1 MIIEQYLFKKTPIPV
16 AVLDTDC
23 VFVDLSDNWIDYF
36 GQGRE
41 LQGRSFF
48 EIMPKL
54 PKELESDIRYCLG
67 HEGHRLGEMRTVFE
81 NDGAVWYNWKI
92 ESIKGEDSTITGVIL
107 VLEDVTEKKREEELL
122 SKSQRVAKI
131 GGWEVD
137 LVHNEIYWSQITR
150 EIHQV
155 DDDFVPNLEDGIT
168 FYKEGHSRDT
178 ISRLVSEGIAYGKSW
193 DTELQIITAKNREV
207 WVRAIGE
214 PEMVNG
220 KCVRIIGTFQDID
233 RRKKAEIQYNKI
245 SDRLALATDRAG
257 IGIWEYDIKN
267 NQLLWDANT
276 YRLYGIQAS
285 DFKGVYEA
293 WESCV
298 LPEDQKRLSNETKDA
313 IAGKRDYDTTFRVK
327 WPNGDIRWIK
337 DEATVVRDDKGK
349 AIKMIG
355 VNVDITELKNTQL
368 QLETSEESLQGAFEN
383 SSIGMAL
390 VALDGTF
397 IKVNQ
402 SLCESFGY
410 SNKELLQLTFQD
422 ITHPDDLKL
431 DLSLLEE
438 VVNGKRSTYQ
448 IEKRYF
454 DKNHQ
459 LVHTVLTVT
468 AVIKFDGTIS
478 HYISQIVDI
487 TEHIKAKNKLKNLLQ
502 LTTNQNSSL
511 LNFAH
516 IVTHNLR
523 SNAANLTMICK
534 FLLDDELTPE
544 EQTEMISMLSRASD
558 GLNETIAHLNEIV
571 QVNLESGKKLME
583 IPIGKTVDKVLED
596 VNALILENNIKIS
609 VDIPSNLKVKGISA
623 YMESI
628 VLNLTTNAIK
638 YRDPEKEPTLAIQSC
653 TGDQYVVLSVEDNGK
668 GIDMEKYGDKIF
680 GMYKTF
686 HGNTDARGIGLFITK
701 NQIESMGGT
710 IEVESKVGEGTKFR
724 IKLLKA

>member
-1 MIIEQYLFKKTPIPV
+1 MIIEQSLFKKTPIPL
-16 AVLDTDC
+16 AILDTDC
-23 VFVDLSDNWIDYF
+23 AFVDVSDNWNEYF
-36 GQGRE
+36 GGKHE

-48 EIMPKL
+48 EIMPTL

-67 HEGHRLGEMRTVFE
+67 HEGRRSGEMRTVFE
-81 NDGAVWYNWKI
+81 KDGTVWYNWKI
-92 ESIKGEDSTITGVIL
+92 ESIKGEDEAITGIIL
-107 VLEDVTEKKREEELL
+107 VLEDTTEKKREEELL
-122 SKSQRVAKI
+122 KKSQRVANI
-131 GGWEVD
+131 GGWELD
-137 LVHNEIYWSQITR
+137 LIHNGIYWSQITR

-155 DDDFVPNLEDGIT
+155 NDGFIPNLEDALT
-168 FYKEGHSRDT
+168 FYKEGYSRDT

-193 DTELQIITAKNREV
+193 DTELQIITAKNKV
-207 WVRAIGE
+207 LWVRAIGE
-214 PEMVNG
+214 PEMVHG

-233 RRKKAEIQYNKI
+233 RRKRAEIQYNKI
-245 SDRLALATDRAG
+245 SDRLALATDKAG
-257 IGIWEYDIKN
+257 IGIWEYDIKK

-276 YRLYGIQAS
+276 YRLYGIQES

-293 WESCV
+293 WQSCV
-298 LPEDQKRLSNETKDA
+298 LQEDRKRLSGETKDA
-313 IAGKRDYDTTFRVK
+313 IEGKKDYDTTFRVK

-337 DEATVVRDDKGK
+337 DEATVVRDNKGE
-349 AIKMIG
+349 AVKMIG
-355 VNVDITELKNTQL
+355 INVDITELKHAQL

-383 SSIGMAL
+383 SSVGMAL

-422 ITHPDDLKL
+422 ITHLDDLQIG
-431 DLSLLEE
+431 LSLLEE
-438 VVNGKRSTYQ
+438 VVQGKRSTYQ

-459 LVHTVLTVT
+459 EVHTLLTVT
-468 AVIKFDGTIS
+468 AVKKFDGTIS
-478 HYISQIVDI
+478 HYICQIVDI
-487 TEHIKAKNKLKNLLQ
+487 TERIKAENKLKNLLQ

-534 FLLDDELTPE
+534 FLLDDELTEE
-544 EQTEMISMLSRASD
+544 EQHEMISMLSRASD

-571 QVNLESGKKLME
+571 QVNLETGKKLKE
-583 IPIGKTVDKVLED
+583 ITIGKTVDKVLED
-596 VNALILENNIKIS
+596 VNALILENNIKVSI
-609 VDIPSNLKVKGISA
+609 DIPSDIKIKGVSA

-638 YRDPEKEPTLAIQSC
+638 YRDPEKEPTLTIQSYAE
-653 TGDQYVVLSVEDNGK
+653 DEFIVLSVEDNGK
-668 GIDMEKYGDKIF
+668 GIDMERYGEKIF

-686 HGNTDARGIGLFITK
+686 HGNKDARGIGLFITK

-710 IEVESKVGEGTKFR
+710 IELESAVGVGTKFK

>member
-1 MIIEQYLFKKTPIPV
+1 MIIEQSLFKKTPIPL
-16 AVLDTDC
+16 AILDTDC
-23 VFVDLSDNWIDYF
+23 AFVDVSDNWNEYF
-36 GQGRE
+36 GGKHE

-48 EIMPKL
+48 EIMPTL

-67 HEGHRLGEMRTVFE
+67 HEGRRSGEMRTVFE
-81 NDGAVWYNWKI
+81 KDGTVWYNWKI
-92 ESIKGEDSTITGVIL
+92 ESIKGEDEAITGIIL
-107 VLEDVTEKKREEELL
+107 VLEDTTEKKREEELL
-122 SKSQRVAKI
+122 KKSQRVANI
-131 GGWEVD
+131 GGWELD
-137 LVHNEIYWSQITR
+137 LIHNGIYWSQITR

-155 DDDFVPNLEDGIT
+155 NDGFIPNLEDALT
-168 FYKEGHSRDT
+168 FYKEGYSRDT

-193 DTELQIITAKNREV
+193 DTELQIITAKNKV
-207 WVRAIGE
+207 LWVRAIGE
-214 PEMVNG
+214 PEMVHG

-233 RRKKAEIQYNKI
+233 RRKRAEIQYNKI
-245 SDRLALATDRAG
+245 SDRLALATDKAG

-276 YRLYGIQAS
+276 YRLYGIQES

-293 WESCV
+293 WQSCV
-298 LPEDQKRLSNETKDA
+298 LQEDRKRLSGETKDA
-313 IAGKRDYDTTFRVK
+313 IEGKKDYDTTFRVK

-337 DEATVVRDDKGK
+337 DEATVVRDNKGE
-349 AIKMIG
+349 AVKMIG
-355 VNVDITELKNTQL
+355 INVDITELKHAQL

-383 SSIGMAL
+383 SSVGMAL

-422 ITHPDDLKL
+422 ITHPDDLQIG
-431 DLSLLEE
+431 LSLLEE
-438 VVNGKRSTYQ
+438 VVQGKRSTYQ

-459 LVHTVLTVT
+459 EVHTLLTVT
-468 AVIKFDGTIS
+468 AVKKFDGTIS
-478 HYISQIVDI
+478 HYICQIVDI
-487 TEHIKAKNKLKNLLQ
+487 TERIKAENKLKNLLQ

-534 FLLDDELTPE
+534 FLLDDELTEE
-544 EQTEMISMLSRASD
+544 EQHEMISMLSRASD

-571 QVNLESGKKLME
+571 QVNLETGKKLKE
-583 IPIGKTVDKVLED
+583 ITIGKTVDKVLED
-596 VNALILENNIKIS
+596 VNALILENNIKVSI
-609 VDIPSNLKVKGISA
+609 DIPSDIKIKGVSA

-638 YRDPEKEPTLAIQSC
+638 YRDPEKEPTLTIQSYAE
-653 TGDQYVVLSVEDNGK
+653 DEFIVLSVEDNGK
-668 GIDMEKYGDKIF
+668 GIDMERYGEKIF

-686 HGNTDARGIGLFITK
+686 HGNKDARGIGLFITK

-710 IEVESKVGEGTKFR
+710 IGLESAVGVGTKFK

>member
-23 VFVDLSDNWIDYF
+23 VFVDLSDNWIDNF

-67 HEGHRLGEMRTVFE
+67 HEGHRSGEMRTVFE

-92 ESIKGEDSTITGVIL
+92 ETIKGEDTTITGVIL

-122 SKSQRVAKI
+122 SKSQRVANI

-155 DDDFVPNLEDGIT
+155 DDDFVPNLEDGIA

-285 DFKGVYEA
+285 DFKEVYEA

-298 LPEDQKRLSNETKDA
+298 LPEDQKRLSNKTKDA

-383 SSIGMAL
+383 SSVGMAL
-390 VALDGTF
+390 VALDGAF

-431 DLSLLEE
+431 GLSLLEE
-438 VVNGKRSTYQ
+438 VVKGKRSTYQ

-468 AVIKFDGTIS
+468 AVRKFDGTIS

-487 TEHIKAKNKLKNLLQ
+487 TEHIKVKNKLKNLLQ

-571 QVNLESGKKLME
+571 QVNLESGKKLMG

-653 TGDQYVVLSVEDNGK
+653 TEDQYVVLSVEDNGK

-710 IEVESKVGEGTKFR
+710 IEVESKVGEGAKFR